1 MMVDS
6 IQLETKSTTSI
17 SNDSITDSINSV
29 LSQTN
34 NEINN
39 DCTFTNKKR
48 NKRTV
53 SNDNEDANL
62 KKKRSN
68 IEIKEISEAERL
80 INIMME
86 RLDNLEEENS
96 HLSGLN
102 NVISRELKEVK
113 NNYIKLNA
121 NHTSLVKIVEALK
134 KDKGKIE
141 QDLSSLDQRVT
152 NANNDEMTGVFNN
165 IKHSTSKSFA
175 DLFKGNSDKSVSELM
190 ADIINT
196 FNDYNKQKRGRENNV
211 IIFGMNHVNKD
222 NANTKIKY
230 LLNKLNTNINFK
242 NPILLV
248 KNGTA
253 IDSPPIKITLDN
265 EESKYRLLKAAKQLK
280 EINQHE
286 HTRINISQDLNDID
300 RVLYKKLVQE
310 KKVLNDQLLAD
321 CNYYYG
327 VRGTKVVKIIK

>member
-121 NHTSLVKIVEALK
+121 KHTSLVKIVEALK

-165 IKHSTSKSFA
+165 INHSTSKSFA
-175 DLFKGNSDKSVSELM
+175 DLFKGNSDKSVSEPM

-222 NANTKIKY
+222 NANTKIKS
-230 LLNKLNTNINFK
+230 LLNKLNSNINFK

-248 KNGTA
+248 KNGTT

-310 KKVLNDQLLAD
+310 KKVLNDQSLAD

-327 VRGTKVVKIIK
+327 VTGTKVVKIIK

>member
-121 NHTSLVKIVEALK
+121 KHTSLVKIVEALK

-165 IKHSTSKSFA
+165 INHSTSKSFA
-175 DLFKGNSDKSVSELM
+175 DLFKGNSDKSVSEPM

-222 NANTKIKY
+222 NANTKIKS

-248 KNGTA
+248 KNGTT

-310 KKVLNDQLLAD
+310 KKVLNDQSLAD

>member
-121 NHTSLVKIVEALK
+121 KHTSLVKIVEALK

-165 IKHSTSKSFA
+165 INHSTSKSFA
-175 DLFKGNSDKSVSELM
+175 DLFKGNSDKSVSEPM

-222 NANTKIKY
+222 
-230 LLNKLNTNINFK
+230 
-242 NPILLV
+242 
-248 KNGTA
+248 
-253 IDSPPIKITLDN
+253 
-265 EESKYRLLKAAKQLK
+265 
-280 EINQHE
+280 
-286 HTRINISQDLNDID
+286 
-300 RVLYKKLVQE
+300 
-310 KKVLNDQLLAD
+310 
-321 CNYYYG
+321 
-327 VRGTKVVKIIK
+327 